1 MTDNMNTHEEQGESQ
16 EHVDAMV
23 AKGEQ
28 LEANNNPNQEER
40 PDWLPE
46 KFKNV
51 EQMAEAYSNLEK
63 KMGEGIS
70 TGNVEEP
77 DAATEETTEQPSGSD
92 VQQAVENAGVDFNA
106 LQEEYNQGGLTE
118 DAYSKLSDAG
128 FPKNLVDSWIQGQ
141 EALANDYQSSVH
153 NIVGGKESY
162 GEMTTWASENL
173 SETEIAAYD
182 RAVDS
187 GDLGMVKLAVEG
199 LRSKYQA
206 AEGSDPALIAGQSA
220 PSSGGT
226 YSSWSEVTTAMRDP
240 RYQSDPAYRQSVT
253 AKLSRSDVQQS
264 LYALFGGL
272 F

>member
-16 EHVDAMV
+16 EHVDAMI

-40 PDWLPE
+40 PDWLPD

-63 KMGEGIS
+63 KMGEGQKQ
-70 TGNVEEP
+70 EETVSQNEQS
-77 DAATEETTEQPSGSD
+77 TEEETNEQPSGSD

-106 LQEEYNQGGLTE
+106 LQEEYNQGGLSE

-153 NIVGGKESY
+153 NIVGGEESY

-220 PSSGGT
+220 PSSGGN
-226 YSSWSEVTTAMRDP
+226 YSSWSEVTQAMRDP
-240 RYQSDPAYRQSVT
+240 RYKSDPAYRQSVT
-253 AKLSRSDVQQS
+253 AKLSRSNVQ
-264 LYALFGGL
+264 
-272 F
+272 

>member
-28 LEANNNPNQEER
+28 LEANNNPNKEER

-106 LQEEYNQGGLTE
+106 LQEEYNQGGLSE
-118 DAYSKLSDAG
+118 DAYSKLADAG

-153 NIVGGKESY
+153 NIVGGEESY

-220 PSSGGT
+220 PSSGGN
-226 YSSWSEVTTAMRDP
+226 YSSWSEVTQAMRDP
-240 RYQSDPAYRQSVT
+240 RYKSDPAYRQSVT
-253 AKLSRSDVQQS
+253 TKLSRSNVQ
-264 LYALFGGL
+264 
-272 F
+272 

>member
-1 MTDNMNTHEEQGESQ
+1 MTDTINTHVEQSEPQ
-16 EHVDAMV
+16 EQVDSMV

-28 LEANNNPNQEER
+28 IEANNQGDER
-40 PDWLPE
+40 PEWLPE
-46 KFKNV
+46 KFKSP
-51 EQMAEAYSNLEK
+51 EDMANAYQNLEK
-63 KMGEGIS
+63 KMGEGQKQ
-70 TGNVEEP
+70 EETVSQNEQS
-77 DAATEETTEQPSGSD
+77 TEEETNEQPSGSD

-106 LQEEYNQGGLTE
+106 LQEEYNQGGLSE

-153 NIVGGKESY
+153 NIVGGEESY

-173 SETEIAAYD
+173 SESEIASYD

-253 AKLSRSDVQQS
+253 AKLSRSDVQ
-264 LYALFGGL
+264 
-272 F
+272 

>member
-40 PDWLPE
+40 PDWLPD

-63 KMGEGIS
+63 KMGEGQKQ
-70 TGNVEEP
+70 EETVSQNEQS
-77 DAATEETTEQPSGSD
+77 TEEETNEQPSGSD

-106 LQEEYNQGGLTE
+106 LQEEYNQGGLSE

-153 NIVGGKESY
+153 NIVGGEESY

-173 SETEIAAYD
+173 SESEIASYD

-220 PSSGGT
+220 PSSGGN
-226 YSSWSEVTTAMRDP
+226 YSSWSEVTQAMRDP
-240 RYQSDPAYRQSVT
+240 RYKSDPAYRQSVT
-253 AKLSRSDVQQS
+253 AKLGRSNVQ
-264 LYALFGGL
+264 
-272 F
+272 

>member
-1 MTDNMNTHEEQGESQ
+1 MTDNINTHEEQGESQ
-16 EHVDAMV
+16 ERVDAMV

-63 KMGEGIS
+63 KMGEGQKEEELVSQNEQS
-70 TGNVEEP
+70 TEQ
-77 DAATEETTEQPSGSD
+77 ETNEQPSGSD
-92 VQQAVENAGVDFNA
+92 VQQAVENAGVDFNS
-106 LQEEYNQGGLTE
+106 LQEEYKQGGLSE

-153 NIVGGKESY
+153 NIVGGEESY

-226 YSSWSEVTTAMRDP
+226 YSSWAEVTTAMRDP
-240 RYQSDPAYRQSVT
+240 RYKSDPAYRQSVT
-253 AKLSRSDVQQS
+253 SKLERSNVQ
-264 LYALFGGL
+264 
-272 F
+272 

>member
-16 EHVDAMV
+16 ERVDAMV

-63 KMGEGIS
+63 KMGEGQKEEELVSQNEQS
-70 TGNVEEP
+70 TEQ
-77 DAATEETTEQPSGSD
+77 ETNEQPSGSD
-92 VQQAVENAGVDFNA
+92 VQQAVENAGVDFNS
-106 LQEEYNQGGLTE
+106 LQEEYKQGGLSE

-128 FPKNLVDSWIQGQ
+128 FPKNLVESWIQGQ

-153 NIVGGKESY
+153 NIVGGEESY

-220 PSSGGT
+220 PSSGGN
-226 YSSWSEVTTAMRDP
+226 YSSWSEVTQAMRDP
-240 RYQSDPAYRQSVT
+240 RYKSDPAYRQSVT
-253 AKLSRSDVQQS
+253 TKLSRSNVQ
-264 LYALFGGL
+264 
-272 F
+272 